1 MAFKEGFQ
9 IDSEKHSSD
18 WLKLSSN
25 VNLNPMKV
33 NTIAFGSDASLDLG
47 KLSRDTGGSDYF
59 SDPDSPNSVLQDAFI
74 AELQKDENQAYPI
87 VSIKKPIGMHSNEE
101 FR

>member
-1 MAFKEGFQ
+1 M
-9 IDSEKHSSD
+9 
-18 WLKLSSN
+18 
-25 VNLNPMKV
+25 

-101 FR
+101 FRLANRSFLRS